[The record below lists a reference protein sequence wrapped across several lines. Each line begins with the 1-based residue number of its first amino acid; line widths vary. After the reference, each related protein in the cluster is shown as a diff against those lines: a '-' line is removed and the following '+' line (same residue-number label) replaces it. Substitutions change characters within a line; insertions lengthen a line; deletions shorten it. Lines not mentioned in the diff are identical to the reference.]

1 MTGKGLWAELEF
13 MEEAECKEMLKGEHI
28 LFNIVHFFFT
38 LQMVGD
44 GCQLSELETNI
55 QALPG
60 SGPSTDS
67 FSPPL
72 SSVLPRFP
80 LFHLFV
86 KFI

>member
-1 MTGKGLWAELEF
+1 MWAELEF
-13 MEEAECKEMLKGEHI
+13 MEEAECIKMLKGEHI

-44 GCQLSELETNI
+44 GCQLSELERNI
-55 QALPG
+55 QALLG